1 MKPALKFA
9 TPSHVLLFFFAL
21 LIQAPSNASESFGPC
36 DTSGGQRPELSER
49 ECQIIANQAA
59 GERSVVYRDAHVTV
73 LAVRAEVSRKGDLVE
88 AGLVYD
94 YAQATSAAREAT
106 GPRSQLRRLRFDCA
120 KNLSAVQESS
130 YYARPVA
137 RGDAAKITRTPD
149 APMRPLDKASIDA
162 RIAAALCAMVK
173 E

>member
-1 MKPALKFA
+1 M
-9 TPSHVLLFFFAL
+9 TPLSFSAVHASFLTLMVLLV
-21 LIQAPSNASESFGPC
+21 ASGPLYANTTGGPC
-36 DTSGGQRPELSER
+36 DTSGGQRPKLSER

-59 GERSVVYRDAHVTV
+59 GERSVVYHDAQVTV
-73 LAVRAEVSRKGDLVE
+73 LVVRAEVSRKGDVVA

-94 YAQATSAAREAT
+94 YAQATSAASEAT
-106 GPRSQLRRLRFDCA
+106 GPRSQFRRLRFDCT

-130 YYARPVA
+130 DYARPVA

-149 APMRPLDKASIDA
+149 APMRPLDKGSIDS
-162 RIAAALCAMVK
+162 RIAAALCAMVQ